1 MRTATSPTAEPFSFT
16 GACAKNMT
24 YGVTVNFAGVVFRM
38 TCVKAEAILTVQ
50 TICLEKKKKV
60 FRFISCYC
68 SHAGNSY
75 TGINIRFSC
84 ILSHFIG

>member
-50 TICLEKKKKV
+50 TICLEKKKKKFSDLLV
-60 FRFISCYC
+60 VIVATREI
-68 SHAGNSY
+68 H
-75 TGINIRFSC
+75 IRV
-84 ILSHFIG
+84 